1 MPAAETSKAQHP
13 DTFHSAS
20 TLTSGD
26 TTVNLFR
33 LDSLA
38 KEIPGTDLA
47 RLPYSLRILLE
58 NLLRHED
65 GKTVTAEDIRFLAK
79 WDATAEPSREIAYM
93 PARVLMQDFTGVPAI
108 VDLAAMRD
116 AMRALGGNP
125 ELINPLQPAELVI
138 DHSVQVDEFGT
149 ANAYDL
155 NAALEFTRNRERYA
169 FLKWGQTAFR
179 NFSAVPPGM
188 GICHQVNLEYLAR
201 VVFTTQPGPDGR
213 ITAYPDTLV
222 GTDSHTTMVNGLGV
236 LGWGVGGI
244 EAEAAMLGQPVSM
257 LLPQVVGFRMTGKLR
272 EGTTATDLVLTVTE
286 MLRKLGVVGKFVEFY
301 GPGISELPLA
311 DRATIA
317 NMAPEYGATC
327 GIFPV
332 DKETL
337 NYLRLTGRTE
347 EHIALTEAYFR
358 AQGLFHTPESPEA
371 AYSATLSLD
380 LATVEP
386 SVAGPKRPQD
396 RVLLSQTPE
405 SFARQLP
412 SLQGPHANRA
422 AARQMVRW
430 EGEGG
435 HASATGDIISGT
447 GRSAPEVPNVVSVIP
462 TTHDDRP
469 VSVQRP
475 AIAEP
480 ISSVQQRFGVDP
492 DPYLRDGSVVIAA
505 ITSCT
510 NTSNPYVMMAAGLLA
525 KKAVQ
530 KGLRTPPWV
539 KTSLA
544 PGSRVVTD
552 YYMKSGLLEYLDQLR
567 FQVVG
572 YGCTTCIGNSGPLPT
587 DVSKSI
593 EENNLVAVSVLSGNR
608 NFEGRISAEVRANYL
623 MSPPLVVAYALA
635 GHIQHDFE
643 NDPIGRGND
652 GRPVFL
658 RDIWPSQQEVSETV
672 ASCIDSDMFRDQYAT
687 VTDGDQNWQHL
698 KFPSGNTYGWEADST
713 YIRQAPYFD
722 GMPATPA
729 PVQDIRAARVLAVL
743 GDSVTTDHISPAGSI
758 KLNGPAGKYLTDHGV
773 KPSDFNSYGSRRGNH
788 EVMVRG
794 TFANVRLRN
803 RLAPGT
809 EGGVTRLMPDDVPMS
824 IYDASVEYA
833 KRSIPLAILAGK
845 EYGSGSSRDWAAKGP
860 RLLGIRFV
868 IAESYERIHRS
879 NLVGMGILPLQFQHG
894 ENAESLGLSGQ
905 ELFSVGDA
913 PGALRQMLDDKFPT
927 GKNITVTAESDTG
940 HTVTFPVTVRIDTP
954 QEILYYQHGGILQ
967 YVLRQLAGKA

>member
-1 MPAAETSKAQHP
+1 MPNATHEKTTHPNSFKA
-13 DTFHSAS
+13 FA
-20 TLTSGD
+20 TLESGKQ
-26 TTVNLFR
+26 TVNYFKLSA
-33 LDSLA
+33 L
-38 KEIPGTDLA
+38 EGVNLA

-58 NLLRHED
+58 NLLRCED
-65 GKTVTAEDIRFLAK
+65 GKTVTADDIRFLAS
-79 WDATAEPSREIAYM
+79 WDPKAEPSREIAYM
-93 PARVLMQDFTGVPAI
+93 PARVLMQDFTGVPAV

-116 AMRALGGNP
+116 AMKALGGGQA
-125 ELINPLQPAELVI
+125 EIEKINPLVPAELVI
-138 DHSVQVDEFGT
+138 DHSVQVDEYGSV
-149 ANAYDL
+149 NSYDL

-169 FLKWGQTAFR
+169 FLKWGQTAFN

-201 VVFTTQPGPDGR
+201 VTFTKTEADGSV
-213 ITAYPDTLV
+213 TAYPDTLV
-222 GTDSHTTMVNGLGV
+222 GTDSHTTMINGLGV

-257 LLPQVVGFRMTGKLR
+257 LVPQVVGFRLEGKLK
-272 EGTTATDLVLTVTE
+272 EGTTATDLVLTVVE

-332 DKETL
+332 DAETL
-337 NYLRLTGRTE
+337 KYLRLTGRTDE
-347 EHIALTEAYFR
+347 QIALVETYYR
-358 AQGLFHTPESPEA
+358 AQGLFHTAGAPEA
-371 AYSATLSLD
+371 EYSATLSLD
-380 LATVEP
+380 LTTVEP

-396 RVLLSQTPE
+396 RVRLSETPK
-405 SFARQLP
+405 SFASKLP
-412 SLQGPHANRA
+412 ELQGPNANRSV
-422 AARQMVRW
+422 ARQMVRW

-435 HASATGDIISGT
+435 HASKGGDLS
-447 GRSAPEVPNVVSVIP
+447 
-462 TTHDDRP
+462 
-469 VSVQRP
+469 
-475 AIAEP
+475 
-480 ISSVQQRFGVDP
+480 SSVGVMEAESDSDAMHSVEGRFGVNP
-492 DPYLRDGSVVIAA
+492 EKYLSDGSIVIAA

-510 NTSNPYVMMAAGLLA
+510 NTSNPYVMVAAGLLA
-525 KKAVQ
+525 KKAVEA
-530 KGLRTPPWV
+530 GLTMPPWV

-552 YYMKSGLLEYLDQLR
+552 YYTRAGLLKYLEALR
-567 FQVVG
+567 FNVVG

-587 DVSKSI
+587 DVSKAI
-593 EENNLVAVSVLSGNR
+593 EEHGLVAVSVLSGNR
-608 NFEGRISAEVRANYL
+608 NFEGRISPEVRANYL

-635 GHIQHDFE
+635 GHISHDF
-643 NDPIGRGND
+643 DHDALGTGKD
-652 GRPVFL
+652 GQRIYL
-658 RDIWPSQQEVSETV
+658 KDIWPSQKEVSDTV
-672 ASCIDSDMFRDQYAT
+672 ASCIDSTMFRTQYAT
-687 VTDGDQNWQHL
+687 VSDGDTNWQHL
-698 KFPSGNTYGWEADST
+698 KFPLGETYGWEADST
-713 YIRQAPYFD
+713 YIRKAPYFD

-729 PVQDIRAARVLAVL
+729 EVKDIADARVLAVL

-758 KLNGPAGKYLTDHGV
+758 KLNGPAGQYLTEHGV

-803 RLAPGT
+803 KLAPGT
-809 EGGVTRLMPDDVPMS
+809 EGGVTRLLPEGTGMS

-833 KRSIPLAILAGK
+833 KRGTPLAILAGK

-860 RLLGIRFV
+860 CLLGIRFV

-879 NLVGMGILPLQFQHG
+879 NLVGMGILPLQFEAG
-894 ENAESLGLSGQ
+894 ASVE
-905 ELFSVGDA
+905 SVGLTGEETFTLGTR
-913 PGALRQMLDDKFPT
+913 PGELKAMLDSKFEG
-927 GKNITVTAESDTG
+927 GKTLTVVATAADGSKK
-940 HTVTFPVTVRIDTP
+940 TFPAMVRIDTP

>member
-1 MPAAETSKAQHP
+1 MSTSHP
-13 DTFHSAS
+13 DSFQSRS
-20 TLTSGD
+20 TLTSGS
-26 TTVNLFR
+26 TTYEIYR
-33 LDSLA
+33 LQALA
-38 KEIPGTDLA
+38 GQGVELSE
-47 RLPYSLRILLE
+47 LPYSLRVLLE

-65 GKTVTAEDIRFLAK
+65 GRTVTADDIRFLASWNAK
-79 WDATAEPSREIAYM
+79 AEPSREIAYM

-116 AMRALGGNP
+116 AMRALGGDP
-125 ELINPLQPAELVI
+125 EKINPLQPAELVI

-149 ANAYDL
+149 VNAYDL
-155 NAALEFTRNRERYA
+155 NAALEFQRNRERYA
-169 FLKWGQTAFR
+169 FLKWGQTAFD

-201 VVFTTQPGPDGR
+201 VVFTTSPDADGKVS
-213 ITAYPDTLV
+213 AYPDTLV

-257 LLPQVVGFRMTGKLR
+257 LIPQVVGFKLTGRLK

-327 GIFPV
+327 GFFPV
-332 DKETL
+332 DAETL
-337 NYLRLTGRTE
+337 RYLALTGRPA
-347 EHIALTEAYFR
+347 EHIALVEAYYR
-358 AQGLFHTPESPEA
+358 EQGMFHTADAPEA
-371 AYSATLSLD
+371 VYSATIALD

-396 RVLLSQTPE
+396 RVLLSGAAE
-405 SFARQLP
+405 SFAQQLP
-412 SLQGPHANRA
+412 ALLGPNANKQ

-435 HASATGDIISGT
+435 NPSATGDVTSGV
-447 GRSAPEVPNVVSVIP
+447 GSQAPVTEGDLIQVETLPVESLTVQPTSV
-462 TTHDDRP
+462 
-469 VSVQRP
+469 
-475 AIAEP
+475 EG
-480 ISSVQQRFGVDP
+480 RFGVDP
-492 DPYLRDGSVVIAA
+492 EPYLDHGSIVIAA

-552 YYMKSGLLEYLDQLR
+552 YYKRSGLLKYLDQLR

-587 DVSKSI
+587 DVSSAI
-593 EENNLVAVSVLSGNR
+593 EAHGLVAVSVLSGNR
-608 NFEGRISAEVRANYL
+608 NFEGRISPEVRANYL

-635 GHIQHDFE
+635 GTIHHNFDTE
-643 NDPIGRGND
+643 PLSHGKTGE
-652 GRPVFL
+652 PVFL
-658 RDIWPSQQEVSETV
+658 RDIWPTQAEVNETV
-672 ASCIDSDMFRDQYAT
+672 ASCIDSEMFRTQYAT
-687 VTDGDQNWQHL
+687 VSDGDANWQHL
-698 KFPSGNTYGWEADST
+698 KFPEGDTYGWEPDST
-713 YIRQAPYFD
+713 YIRKAPYFD
-722 GMPATPA
+722 GMTAVPA
-729 PVQDIRAARVLAVL
+729 PVEDIHAARALAVL

-758 KLNGPAGKYLTDHGV
+758 KKNGPAGQYLMEHGV
-773 KPSDFNSYGSRRGNH
+773 QPVDFNSYGSRRGNH

-803 RLAPGT
+803 RMAPGT
-809 EGGVTRLMPDDVPMS
+809 EGGVTRLLPEATEMS
-824 IYDASVEYA
+824 IYDASVIYA
-833 KRSIPLAILAGK
+833 QRGTPLCILAGK

-879 NLVGMGILPLQFQHG
+879 NLVGMGILPFQFEPG
-894 ENAESLGLSGQ
+894 ESAESLGLTG
-905 ELFSVGDA
+905 EEIFHVGDE
-913 PGALRQMLDDKFPT
+913 PGQLKAMLDSKFANGRNLT
-927 GKNITVTAESDTG
+927 IVAESELG
-940 HTVTFPVTVRIDTP
+940 VTKSFPATLRIDTP

-967 YVLRQLAGKA
+967 YVLRSLMAQ